1 MGRALCAGR
10 RATRDP
16 PSPPPHSRGE
26 RAVHAGACA
35 PRRARHGGPERA
47 RWGAEPRLSCG
58 EALGEAPP
66 HPRPASLLAR
76 CGVGADRLGPLAS
89 PGGRGSRRGAGGVGL
104 GCSLRSRGQESLC
117 EWAGPPDTE
126 AAGPRVPRAAAS
138 LPDSRSGCPA
148 QLPPTGL
155 LGVAPQTHR
164 AMLGGQE
171 PSCWEPGLRGTA
183 WGEAGASQEA
193 AGTAS
198 VMPRT
203 SPLSTAGQA
212 PPAATVGRVTSF
224 LLAPANEQVG
234 AELWEPSSLTG
245 LTSRG
250 AGRKPPRSAAT
261 APAGRPDGSGTHLP
275 LSGSPALLPG
285 FSF

>member
-1 MGRALCAGR
+1 MVSRPRGGGGAAWGTQGFLGPAAPPAQALGSERRQSRGQSPLCGAAGNQG
-10 RATRDP
+10 P
-16 PSPPPHSRGE
+16 PLPSP
-26 RAVHAGACA
+26 AQQ
-35 PRRARHGGPERA
+35 RRARCPCRRMCPAAGEAWGTRASALGCRAPPLLRGGPGRGPA
-47 RWGAEPRLSCG
+47 PSAPRFLAGQVRSWSGWAGASC
-58 EALGEAPP
+58 L
-66 HPRPASLLAR
+66 
-76 CGVGADRLGPLAS
+76 

-138 LPDSRSGCPA
+138 LPDSPSGCPA

-155 LGVAPQTHR
+155 LGVAPQTHG

-198 VMPRT
+198 VMPRR
-203 SPLSTAGQA
+203 A
-212 PPAATVGRVTSF
+212 P
-224 LLAPANEQVG
+224 
-234 AELWEPSSLTG
+234 
-245 LTSRG
+245 
-250 AGRKPPRSAAT
+250 
-261 APAGRPDGSGTHLP
+261 
-275 LSGSPALLPG
+275 
-285 FSF
+285 

>member
-1 MGRALCAGR
+1 MGNTGVPGPSGASSSGFGEREASVTWAEPSVRGGGR
-10 RATRDP
+10 PGTTL
-16 PSPPPHSRGE
+16 PSP
-26 RAVHAGACA
+26 AQQ
-35 PRRARHGGPERA
+35 RRARCPCRRMRPAAGEAWGTRASALGCRAPPLLRGGPGRGPA
-47 RWGAEPRLSCG
+47 PSTPRFLAGQVRSWSGWAGASC
-58 EALGEAPP
+58 L
-66 HPRPASLLAR
+66 
-76 CGVGADRLGPLAS
+76 
-89 PGGRGSRRGAGGVGL
+89 PGGRGSRRGARGVGL

-138 LPDSRSGCPA
+138 LPDSPSGCPA

-164 AMLGGQE
+164 AMVGGQE

-183 WGEAGASQEA
+183 WGQAGASQEA

-212 PPAATVGRVTSF
+212 PRQP
-224 LLAPANEQVG
+224 LWG
-234 AELWEPSSLTG
+234 ASPPSRLPQRMS
-245 LTSRG
+245 
-250 AGRKPPRSAAT
+250 RSARSCGNRQASR
-261 APAGRPDGSGTHLP
+261 A
-275 LSGSPALLPG
+275 
-285 FSF
+285 

>member
-1 MGRALCAGR
+1 MGNTGV
-10 RATRDP
+10 P
-16 PSPPPHSRGE
+16 GPSGASSSGFGEREASVTWAEPSVRGGGQPGTPPPL
-26 RAVHAGACA
+26 
-35 PRRARHGGPERA
+35 PRT
-47 RWGAEPRLSCG
+47 AEESALSMQAHVPR
-58 EALGEAPP
+58 
-66 HPRPASLLAR
+66 
-76 CGVGADRLGPLAS
+76 
-89 PGGRGSRRGAGGVGL
+89 GGRGMGDPSERVGVQSPASPAGRPWARPRPIRAPLPCWPGAELERMGWGLLPPRGARKQERSWRCGL

-138 LPDSRSGCPA
+138 LLDSPSGCLA

-155 LGVAPQTHR
+155 LGVAPQTHG

-212 PPAATVGRVTSF
+212 PRQP
-224 LLAPANEQVG
+224 LWG
-234 AELWEPSSLTG
+234 ASPPSCLPQRMS
-245 LTSRG
+245 
-250 AGRKPPRSAAT
+250 RSARSCGNHQASQ
-261 APAGRPDGSGTHLP
+261 A
-275 LSGSPALLPG
+275 
-285 FSF
+285 